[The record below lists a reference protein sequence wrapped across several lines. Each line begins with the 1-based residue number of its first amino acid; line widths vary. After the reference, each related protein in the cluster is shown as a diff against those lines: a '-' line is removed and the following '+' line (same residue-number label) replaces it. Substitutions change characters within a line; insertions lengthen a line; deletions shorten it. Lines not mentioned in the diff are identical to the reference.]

1 MFNDGDII
9 ENRFRILCQIGRG
22 TQGIIYKAV
31 DIKTKQVYAIKLYRF
46 IDALLKQDLKQIED
60 EAILLQQLNHP
71 NIVHCYQILK
81 YPTEYLIIFEYIDG
95 CSLQDFITQ
104 QFPNKQNLE
113 SLIDFKQ
120 LYEQIKIY
128 QDHNDIRYQYHSI
141 IRQLLK
147 DKVKQQPIDEQ
158 ILAPGFNLNKTQKV
172 DLQIAFEL
180 VKEQQELKVEKG
192 TNSLFLNK
200 VPNYTQPEKRVTYR
214 DTIEYL
220 FSQLLEVLVLLQEK
234 GVMHRD
240 LKPDNI
246 MITKSVQ
253 LKLIDFG
260 FSKKAVESSTLCGTP
275 GFLAPEISTVKAS
288 ERNYNHKV
296 DIWSAG
302 CLFYQMLFGYN
313 PFLVNR
319 YIMFEAI
326 QATKGLYLPTDIF
339 GENYADQ
346 KYIDMIERAFIV
358 NPNQRPNA
366 KQLQKLFFASSSEV
380 LTKVELKSELI
391 HTVKIFLTGDYGT
404 GKSTLLK
411 KFATSALQQQMQKVS
426 RNVVVN
432 NKRVQLDFYDTLGTE
447 QRNCSLIPSLTRD
460 TNLCFLVC
468 KLQDESSYDSL
479 GSWKHFVENQSS
491 RCEFISLGVDFGG
504 EKVVHGDLIE
514 INEGT
519 DLEAILMNGVK
530 KCMDQQYFN
539 IDEVKVPV
547 QKQGKQGCC

>member
-1 MFNDGDII
+1 MFSNGDII
-9 ENRFRILCQIGRG
+9 ESRFRILSQIGRG
-22 TQGIIYKAV
+22 AQGIVYKAQ
-31 DIKTKQVYAIKLYRF
+31 DIKSKHLYAIKQFRH
-46 IDALLKQDLKQIED
+46 IDVLQQQDLKQIED

-81 YPTEYLIIFEYIDG
+81 YPTQYLIIFEYIDG

-104 QFPNKQNLE
+104 QFPNNQRLE
-113 SLIDFKQ
+113 QLIDFKA
-120 LYEQIKIY
+120 LYEQIYIY
-128 QDHNDIRYQYHSI
+128 QDHNDIRYQYHSL

-158 ILAPGFNLNKTQKV
+158 ILAPGFNLHNTQPINKEIV
-172 DLQIAFEL
+172 Y
-180 VKEQQELKVEKG
+180 EQVQNQEELKVEK
-192 TNSLFLNK
+192 NQSALFLN
-200 VPNYTQPEKRVTYR
+200 NLSNFSQPTKKATYR

-234 GVMHRD
+234 NIMHRD
-240 LKPDNI
+240 LKGDNI

-302 CLFYQMLFGYN
+302 CLFYQMLFGYT
-313 PFLVNR
+313 PFLISR
-319 YIMFEAI
+319 YVMFEAI

-339 GENYADQ
+339 GNNYADQ
-346 KYIDMIERAFIV
+346 KYIDMIEHAFIV

-380 LTKVELKSELI
+380 STNVELISQKVLI
-391 HTVKIFLTGDYGT
+391 IKVFLSGDYGT
-404 GKSTLLK
+404 GKSTLLR
-411 KFATSALQQQMQKVS
+411 KFARSSLTQQMQKVS
-426 RNVVVN
+426 RKLIIDNQ
-432 NKRVQLDFYDTLGTE
+432 RIQIDFYDTLGTE
-447 QRNCSLIPSLTRD
+447 QRNFSLIPSLTRD

-468 KLQDESSYDSL
+468 SLQNELSFVSL
-479 GSWKHFVENQSS
+479 NSWRDFVEKQSPN
-491 RCEFISLGVDFGG
+491 CEFVELGVDFGG
-504 EKVVHGDLIE
+504 EKTVNGVIE

-519 DLEAILMNGVK
+519 DLEAVLMKEVE
-530 KCMDQQYFN
+530 KCLRKGRFTIED
-539 IDEVKVPV
+539 VKVPV
-547 QKQGKQGCC
+547 QKQGKGCC